1 MATTLMWTGSV
12 SAVSSISH
20 GGETRGTTTMLR
32 REQIIQPDGQ
42 PKLVPIISGNAFR
55 GRLRRLGEELIRD
68 ALGYAGE
75 ISLPAFHALR
85 SGGALASTGRE
96 PLSGQRL
103 ADLRRLVPQIGV
115 FGCAGGGR
123 IIDGCLQVGKVV
135 PILQETAHIVPANLL
150 PADRA
155 TIPAF
160 NSTQIETAVRLDD
173 AERHGAIDVVAET
186 IPVGRSGLPELGD
199 LSAPGH
205 STTILM
211 QYRNETFPAGTRF
224 ATWLRLERA
233 TPVEVSFFAE
243 ILQRFQAD
251 GRLGGR
257 AATGHGQVAMD
268 LTRAVICGADEQ
280 TDWRDHINQSRHDA
294 LLALKDL
301 T

>member
-1 MATTLMWTGSV
+1 MTTTLMWTGSV

-68 ALGYAGE
+68 ALGYTGE

-135 PILQETAHIVPANLL
+135 PILQETAHIVPTGLL
-150 PADRA
+150 PADRT

-173 AERHGAIDVVAET
+173 AERHGTIDVVAET
-186 IPVGRSGLPELGD
+186 MPVGRFGLPDLGD

-268 LTRAVICGADEQ
+268 LTRTVICGADEQ
-280 TDWRDHINQSRHDA
+280 ANWRDHLNQSRHDA

>member
-1 MATTLMWTGSV
+1 MTTTLMWTGSV

-32 REQIIQPDGQ
+32 REQIVQPDGQ
-42 PKLVPIISGNAFR
+42 PKLIPVISGNAFR
-55 GRLRRLGEELIRD
+55 GRLRRLGEELLRD

-85 SGGALASTGRE
+85 SGGSLASTGRE

-103 ADLRRLVPQIGV
+103 ADLRRLVPQVGV
-115 FGCAGGGR
+115 FGCAAGGR

-135 PILQETAHIVPANLL
+135 PILQETAHIVPADLL
-150 PADRA
+150 PTDRA

-160 NSTQIETAVRLDD
+160 NSTQIETSVRLDD
-173 AERHGAIDVVAET
+173 AERHGIADVVAET
-186 IPVGRSGLPELGD
+186 IPVGRSGLPELDD

-233 TPVEVSFFAE
+233 TPVQVSFFTE
-243 ILQRFQAD
+243 ILQAFQVD

-257 AATGHGQVAMD
+257 AATGHGQVAVD
-268 LTRAVICGADEQ
+268 LTRTVICGVDEQ
-280 TDWRDHINQSRHDA
+280 ADWRDHLNQNRNDA